1 MVSHIG
7 TEAGRTASEC
17 LCERSRR
24 TYRTVRV
31 APVPAIWMRHLLSE
45 LKVDFAEERGNAAR
59 CRVKTEPC
67 SEHGSGSSPSS
78 PASVGVSPSPGNQP
92 SATYTPLVS
101 PLTSHREG
109 TATTT
114 RPGPATDSMPCYQA
128 SYGGSP
134 TGATTVNRDS
144 GSSYADSYYGENT
157 VYQPD
162 HLPGE
167 HYHSPPMDYNGSDPA
182 AMRME
187 QMERMERM
195 EHAGYHQDYKPLPS
209 FVDVYGETKPSCLYQ
224 PKNGGSSMPY
234 QHPDENPS
242 PHMDHYKPSPPPTPT
257 YSSQYDYPTNTQ
269 MLLGTGPMSPHGGH
283 MFFKHS
289 PPSTPTTP
297 YPPMMYEGGFQGMQH
312 EFYGPGIG
320 RYPPPLYMR
329 PGQQLHPPP
338 VTSSGSS
345 SKGTGEGTCAVC
357 GDNAAC
363 QHYGVRTCEGCK
375 GFFKRTVQKNA
386 KYVCLGNKNC
396 PVDKRRRNRCQ
407 FCRFQKCLA
416 VGMVKEVVRTDSLKG
431 RRGRLPSK
439 PKSPQEQS
447 PPSPPVSLITAL
459 VRAHVD
465 SSPTPPTLN
474 YNLQFKMPGEE
485 GESPKSDTERVQ
497 QFYDLLC
504 SSIEVIR
511 TWAEK
516 IPGFPDLLKE
526 DQELLFQ
533 SACLELFVLRLA
545 YRSAPSEERLVFCN
559 GAVLHQQQCVRS
571 FGEWINYIMEFSKS
585 LHAMNVDISAFACMA
600 ALVLIT
606 ERHGLKEPEKVEELQ
621 NKIISSLRDHVT
633 YNVHAQNRPHYFS
646 KLLVK
651 LPELRTLSVQ
661 GLQRI
666 FYLKL
671 EDLLPTPPMIDNLF
685 LDTLPF

>member
-1 MVSHIG
+1 MIG
-7 TEAGRTASEC
+7 PMLVNGFISER
-17 LCERSRR
+17 LRWEVVLSPPAHVQER
-24 TYRTVRV
+24 
-31 APVPAIWMRHLLSE
+31 PVII
-45 LKVDFAEERGNAAR
+45 
-59 CRVKTEPC
+59 
-67 SEHGSGSSPSS
+67 GSGSSPSS

-209 FVDVYGETKPSCLYQ
+209 FVDVY
-224 PKNGGSSMPY
+224 
-234 QHPDENPS
+234 
-242 PHMDHYKPSPPPTPT
+242 
-257 YSSQYDYPTNTQ
+257 
-269 MLLGTGPMSPHGGH
+269 GTGPMSPHGGH

-474 YNLQFKMPGEE
+474 YNLFKMPGEE